1 MEPGATGTTAVTGE
15 TPVPMTTGGTPI
27 ETPSPAPGT
36 TGPPSGCQCGIPN
49 RVTRIVGGE
58 VTEVN
63 EYPWLVGIIDTL
75 TGKPYCGGSIL
86 SSKTIL
92 TAAHCTVDSS
102 AGSMTVVVGEH
113 DWTVPG
119 DGEQRMTVC
128 DKEEHPSYNSRTL
141 DYDFSILTLCENI
154 TLQQQIAA
162 PVCMPFSPS
171 SAYANIPAIV
181 SGWGTLASG
190 GSQPDQLMEVEVETM
205 TNTACNR
212 RYDGDITDRMI
223 CAANDGKDACQ
234 GDSGGN
240 NQLSFISS

>member
-1 MEPGATGTTAVTGE
+1 M
-15 TPVPMTTGGTPI
+15 
-27 ETPSPAPGT
+27 
-36 TGPPSGCQCGIPN
+36 
-49 RVTRIVGGE
+49 
-58 VTEVN
+58 N
-63 EYPWLVGIIDTL
+63 EYPWQVGIIDTD

-92 TAAHCTVDSS
+92 TAAHCTVGSS

-119 DGEQRMTVC
+119 DGEQRMSVC
-128 DKEEHPSYNSRTL
+128 GKEEHPSYNSRTL
-141 DYDFSILTLCENI
+141 DYDFSILTLCEDI

-240 NQLSFISS
+240 NQLSFITS